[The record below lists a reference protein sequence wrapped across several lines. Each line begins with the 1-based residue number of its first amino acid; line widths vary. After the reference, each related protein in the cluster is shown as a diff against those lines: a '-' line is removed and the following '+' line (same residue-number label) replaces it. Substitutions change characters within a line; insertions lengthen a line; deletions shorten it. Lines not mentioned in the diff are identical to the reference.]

1 MKISFNA
8 KLILRK
14 DREKGLFQTTVKLD
28 HRHHKKFQ
36 VKDNHKAHSKYKA
49 PSSSV
54 RVNHYFF
61 E

>member
-28 HRHHKKFQ
+28 HRHHKNFRS
-36 VKDNHKAHSKYKA
+36 KDNAHSKHKA
-49 PSSSV
+49 SSSSV